1 MRDYELELKLQAAL
15 DRGDNVWVIGD
26 VHGFFQ
32 SMVELCESLD
42 LSEGDWVVFL
52 GDLID
57 RGRNGF
63 GVVHEVMNNP
73 GFTSVKGNHE
83 DMMVQQFTMEKL
95 SLIHI

>member
-32 SMVELCESLD
+32 SMVELCERLE

-57 RGRNGF
+57 RGPNGF
-63 GVVHEVMNNP
+63 KFFGV
-73 GFTSVKGNHE
+73 G
-83 DMMVQQFTMEKL
+83 
-95 SLIHI
+95 